1 METDPEFCPPFRF
14 GKTLM
19 ELGGNNALVVDK
31 SADLEMVVR
40 SATFACVGTAGQ
52 RCTTLRR
59 MILHEDVYD
68 TVLGR
73 TELSA
78 LFTVGVLALSGC
90 F

>member
-1 METDPEFCPPFRF
+1 
-14 GKTLM
+14 M